1 MDARLAAGG
10 CDAREVFL
18 MDEKPAPL
26 TPLQWLIAIIAAIG
40 FAFDSYVLLM
50 LPLIVRPALIELL
63 HVPPNSPAINDW
75 VGIIFYVPAVAGG
88 IFGLLGGYLTDIL
101 GRRRVLVWSILLYAF
116 SAFASGYSTS
126 VLWLL
131 FWRCGTFVGVCVEFV
146 AAVAWLSELF
156 PNPKQRESIIGYTQ
170 VVGSFGGMMVTA
182 AYYLVVTY
190 GEHLPLVRGGHEAWR
205 YTLMSGVVPAIPL
218 ILIRPFL
225 PESPTWRAKKLAGT
239 LKRPSFAELFQPRF
253 ARTTIVTTVMMAAA
267 YAAAFGAIQQ
277 TPRMVPGLPEMRGLA
292 RQDVE
297 QTVSAVQSYQEFGGL
312 TGRFLL
318 AFLAVRI
325 ASRRKL
331 VRLFQVPGV
340 VLMPI
345 IFGVV
350 ATRNLTLLEF
360 GVFITGVTT
369 IGQFSFWG
377 NYLPRVYPTYLRGTG
392 ESFAANVGGR
402 MIGTCAALL
411 TTQLTNVMPGASVP
425 IKLAYASAV
434 VGTAAYLIG
443 LTASFW
449 LPEPGREE
457 LPE

>member
-1 MDARLAAGG
+1 
-10 CDAREVFL
+10 

-50 LPLIVRPALIELL
+50 LPLIVRPALIDLL
-63 HVPPNSPAINDW
+63 HVAPNDPVINDW
-75 VGIIFYVPAVAGG
+75 GGIIFYVPAVAGG

-126 VLWLL
+126 VMWLL

-277 TPRMVPGLPEMRGLA
+277 TPRMVPGLPEVRSLA

-345 IFGVV
+345 VFGVV

-425 IKLAYASAV
+425 IRLAYASAV